1 MGACDRSEAGCLPH
15 GFETAAKIA
24 TGAPLLRRALS
35 HAPARRSTP
44 DSVWQWGRDHGTK
57 RRTQTRCGEAGTH
70 RSQAQCTMGTVVF
83 SLVFTNLV
91 YSIARP
97 PAPRHGARS
106 RHRRVARPRA
116 RRRLARPKPLAME
129 HGY

>member
-1 MGACDRSEAGCLPH
+1 MRLRGEALPTLC
-15 GFETAAKIA
+15 GSGVGT
-24 TGAPLLRRALS
+24 TGP
-35 HAPARRSTP
+35 
-44 DSVWQWGRDHGTK
+44 K

-91 YSIARP
+91 LRDPPRPGTARDRGT
-97 PAPRHGARS
+97 A
-106 RHRRVARPRA
+106 RVARPRA